1 MSNLKVALQIGAIND
16 FIEKDID
23 GTFKYLKEIGY
34 DYVEL
39 GQYPED
45 VEGFKAMLDK
55 HGLKMISGHL
65 DIDNLLADPDKLVN
79 YCKTLG
85 IKYFVNGWL
94 DDDRLKGGSGA
105 DKAVEK
111 LISAAKILKENGI
124 QLFHHNHAQEFNS
137 YEGKYCLDWLLEEV
151 STDLLHPQIDTGWV
165 RYSGLDPCEALK
177 RYNGMIEVVHL
188 KDFYA
193 DNYSKDEEF
202 IPFGQPRRDEDAP
215 GFKFT
220 PVGQGVQK
228 FDRIIETIKELGN
241 TEMVVVEQ
249 DYSDDITLLE
259 AAKISRDHLRLLG
272 I

>member
-1 MSNLKVALQIGAIND
+1 MSELKVALQIGAID
-16 FIEKDID
+16 EFISKDPE

-39 GQYPED
+39 GQTPED
-45 VEGFKAMLDK
+45 PVAFKALLDK
-55 HGLKMISGHL
+55 YGLGIISGHL
-65 DIDNLLADPDKLVN
+65 SIDSVINDTEKMIN
-79 YCKTLG
+79 YCKTFG
-85 IKYFVNGWL
+85 IKYFVNGWF
-94 DDDRLKGGSGA
+94 DDDHLKGGPNE
-105 DKAVEK
+105 AVAIEK
-111 LISAAKILKENGI
+111 LTSAGKILKENGI

-151 STDLLHPQIDTGWV
+151 STDILHPQIDTGWV

-177 RYNGMIEVVHL
+177 KYNGMIEVVHL

-220 PVGQGVQK
+220 PIGHGVQK
-228 FDRIIETIKELGN
+228 FDRIINTIKELGT

-249 DYSDDITLLE
+249 DYSEDISLLE
-259 AAKISRDHLRLLG
+259 AAKLSREYLRSLG